1 MGRTASTLDNPGKET
16 SPWNTANAREF
27 PFSPLKNA
35 LSETPSAEEFQ
46 IIYKDVSS
54 IGVGRLT
61 AKKPGRHQPS
71 QVIKSA
77 PTVIGH
83 VDRM

>member
-1 MGRTASTLDNPGKET
+1 MFVR
-16 SPWNTANAREF
+16 
-27 PFSPLKNA
+27 
-35 LSETPSAEEFQ
+35 EEFQ

-54 IGVGRLT
+54 IGVRWLT

-83 VDRM
+83 VDRMYPRYHMIK

>member
-1 MGRTASTLDNPGKET
+1 MFVR
-16 SPWNTANAREF
+16 
-27 PFSPLKNA
+27 
-35 LSETPSAEEFQ
+35 EEFQ

-54 IGVGRLT
+54 IGVGQLT

-83 VDRM
+83 VDRTYPRYRMIKQHSLPPRTSHPHSSHEKNTRQTQVTDIV